1 MSPLRKLGIGAEAGF
16 TLVELLVVMFIVG
29 VVFTA
34 FGVVISTT
42 VRHAAVVTNES
53 VTQHE
58 VRSALDQMTQDLREA
73 TVASTSATSPFVTSS
88 GVMSP
93 TSITFYAPDDTFTT
107 SDPTDYHLR
116 EISYQLTG
124 GNLQRSS
131 NVSSNLAGPPWT
143 IPPLGNWVT
152 LLNGITNSAAFT
164 YYDGSNPPQLTT
176 NPAAVRSV
184 VVSVSAA
191 IPGTTLTYSYS
202 DTATLR
208 ETPPS

>member
-1 MSPLRKLGIGAEAGF
+1 VSLRKKLALGAEAGF

-42 VRHAAVVTNES
+42 VRHAALITNET
-53 VTQHE
+53 VTQHQ

-73 TVASTSATSPFVTSS
+73 TVSSTSATSPFVTSA
-88 GVMSP
+88 GVMSS
-93 TSITFYAPDDTFTT
+93 TSITFYAPDSTFTT

-116 EISYQLTG
+116 EVSYQLTG
-124 GNLQRSS
+124 GNFQRSS
-131 NVSSNLAGPPWT
+131 TVSTNLAGPPWT

-152 LLNGITNSAAFT
+152 LVPGVTNSAAFT
-164 YYDGSNPPQLTT
+164 FYDGSNPPQPTT

-184 VVSVSAA
+184 VVTVSAA